1 MDYKQLEKEIEDKI
15 NLAGKITKETMD
27 NDSVYSAETAC
38 DPPYRNKI
46 YGHLFTKEEE
56 MQAEIEQLKTQVD
69 ELLEE
74 KRRNNLLQIQRLQAD
89 MLFNSIDRL
98 RFLQQCGYT
107 QSFTLFHLE

>member
-1 MDYKQLEKEIEDKI
+1 
-15 NLAGKITKETMD
+15 
-27 NDSVYSAETAC
+27 
-38 DPPYRNKI
+38 
-46 YGHLFTKEEE
+46 